1 MTAPLDDEV
10 ADLRRAN
17 AELQRRL
24 NEALAERDESL
35 QRETATTEVL
45 RVINS
50 SPGDLTPVF
59 EAMLEKATR
68 LCEASFG
75 IMNTYDGKHFRAGA
89 AHHVPAALVE
99 WSERNPVQF
108 GPGTGP
114 ARIVGGENLVHTV
127 DLTATE
133 AYQRGDPSRRALV
146 DLGGARSHLIAALRK
161 DGALLGTIGVYRQE
175 VQPFSDKQVA
185 LLENF
190 AARRSLRWRMRG

>member
-75 IMNTYDGKHFRAGA
+75 IMNTYDGKHFRAGRRTTCPRPLSNGQSA
-89 AHHVPAALVE
+89 IP
-99 WSERNPVQF
+99 F
-108 GPGTGP
+108 
-114 ARIVGGENLVHTV
+114 NLGQ
-127 DLTATE
+127 A
-133 AYQRGDPSRRALV
+133 QGQ
-146 DLGGARSHLIAALRK
+146 LG
-161 DGALLGTIGVYRQE
+161 
-175 VQPFSDKQVA
+175 
-185 LLENF
+185 
-190 AARRSLRWRMRG
+190 